1 MMLNN
6 ILFTAN
12 IVAPVFLI
20 IALGYLSKKMKI
32 INENFVD
39 VTSKFVFSV
48 SLPILVFM
56 QIAEMDLTK
65 AINFDQIIFIYI
77 GTITT
82 FILIW
87 MLSIPFIKDERDR
100 SVFVQGAF
108 RSNFAIVGFAIIS
121 NLFGTTALGKAAI
134 ILAFILPLYNVLA
147 VIVLTVPL
155 RHTNQLTFYPIL
167 KEILLNPLIVAVIV
181 GLPFSYYGI
190 GLPSIIVTTG
200 NFLSDLALPLA
211 LIGIGGSLN
220 LEQIRKA
227 STLAFTSSFIK
238 LILIPLFLTSTA
250 YLFGYRGIDLGIMF
264 ILFACPTAIVS
275 FIMAEAMGANSK
287 LAGNIILIS
296 TLGSV
301 FTIAIGILIL
311 KTTGLI

>member
-1 MMLNN
+1 MLDN

-20 IALGYLSKKMKI
+20 IALGYFSKRMKI

-48 SLPILVFM
+48 SLPALVFM
-56 QIAEMDLTK
+56 QITGMDLSK
-65 AINFDQIIFIYI
+65 AIYFPQIIFIYI
-77 GTITT
+77 GTILT

-87 MLSIPFIKDERDR
+87 LISIPFIKDGKDR

-121 NLFGTTALGKAAI
+121 NLFGTIALGKAAI

-155 RHTNQLTFYPIL
+155 RNTNQLNFYPIL
-167 KEILLNPLIVAVIV
+167 KEILLNPLIVAVIA
-181 GLPFSYYGI
+181 GIPFSYFAVK
-190 GLPSIIVTTG
+190 LPSLILTTG
-200 NFLSDLALPLA
+200 KFLSDLALPLA

-220 LEQIRKA
+220 VEQIKKA
-227 STLAFTSSFIK
+227 SALAFTSSLIK
-238 LILIPLFLTSTA
+238 LILVPLILTSAA
-250 YLFGYRGIDLGIMF
+250 YFIGYRGIDLGIMF

-287 LAGNIILIS
+287 LAGNIVLIS

-301 FTIAIGILIL
+301 FTISAGIIIL
-311 KTTGLI
+311 KSFGLI

>member
-1 MMLNN
+1 MIDN

-20 IALGYLSKKMKI
+20 IAIGYASKKLKI

-39 VTSKFVFSV
+39 ATSKFVFSV
-48 SLPILVFM
+48 SLPALVFM
-56 QIAEMDLTK
+56 QIAEMDLSK
-65 AINFDQIIFIYI
+65 AVNFPQIIFIYT
-77 GTITT
+77 GTIST

-87 MLSIPFIKDERDR
+87 LLSIPFIKDGKDR
-100 SVFVQGAF
+100 SVFIQGAF

-121 NLFGTTALGKAAI
+121 NLFGTAALGKAAI

-147 VIVLTVPL
+147 VIVLTIPL
-155 RHTNQLTFYPIL
+155 RNTDKLSFYSII
-167 KEILLNPLIVAVIV
+167 KEILFNPLIVAVLA
-181 GLPFSYYGI
+181 GLPFSYFAI
-190 GLPSIIVTTG
+190 KLPSLIITTG

-220 LEQIRKA
+220 LEQIKKA
-227 STLAFTSSFIK
+227 SALAFTSSVIK
-238 LILIPLFLTSTA
+238 LIFIPLILTSAA
-250 YLFGYRGIDLGIMF
+250 YLSGYRGIDLGIMF

-287 LAGNIILIS
+287 LAGNIILVS

>member
-1 MMLNN
+1 MLDN

-20 IALGYLSKKMKI
+20 IALGYISKKMKI

-48 SLPILVFM
+48 SLPTLVFM
-56 QIAEMDLTK
+56 QISEMDLSKT
-65 AINFDQIIFIYI
+65 INFPQIIFIYT
-77 GTITT
+77 GTIVT

-87 MLSIPFIKDERDR
+87 LISIPFIKDGKDR
-100 SVFVQGAF
+100 SVFIQGAF

-121 NLFGTTALGKAAI
+121 NLFGQSALGKAAI
-134 ILAFILPLYNVLA
+134 ILAFILPLYNILA

-155 RHTNQLTFYPIL
+155 RHTNQLSFYPII
-167 KEILLNPLIVAVIV
+167 KEILLNPLIVAVII
-181 GLPFSYYGI
+181 GIPFSYFTI
-190 GLPSIIVTTG
+190 ELPDIVLTTG
-200 NFLSDLALPLA
+200 SYLSDLALPLA

-220 LEQIRKA
+220 IEQIRKA
-227 STLAFTSSFIK
+227 STLAFTSSIIK
-238 LILIPLFLTSTA
+238 LVVIPLIMTIIA
-250 YLFGYRGIDLGIMF
+250 YLTGYRGTDLGIMF

-301 FTIAIGILIL
+301 FTIALGILIL
-311 KTTGLI
+311 KTTGLL

>member
-1 MMLNN
+1 MIDN

-12 IVAPVFLI
+12 TVAPVFLI
-20 IALGYLSKKMKI
+20 IALGFISKKIGI

-48 SLPILVFM
+48 SLPALIFM
-56 QIAEMDLTK
+56 QIAKMDLNK
-65 AINFDQIIFIYI
+65 AINFKQISFIYI
-77 GTITT
+77 ATIVT

-87 MLSIPFIKDERDR
+87 LLSIPFIKDGRDR
-100 SVFVQGAF
+100 SVFIQGAF

-121 NLFGTTALGKAAI
+121 NLFGQSALGKASI
-134 ILAFILPLYNVLA
+134 VLAFVLPLYNILA

-155 RHTNQLTFYPIL
+155 KQKEKFKVHLLL
-167 KEILLNPLIVAVIV
+167 KEIILNPLILAVII
-181 GLPFSYYGI
+181 GIPFSYFTI
-190 GLPSIIVTTG
+190 KLPSVIIITG
-200 NFLSDLALPLA
+200 NYLSELALPLA

-220 LEQIRKA
+220 LEQIKKA
-227 STLAFTSSFIK
+227 STLAFTSSAIK
-238 LILIPLFLTSTA
+238 LILLPLVLTPIA
-250 YLFGYRGIDLGIMF
+250 YFIGFRGIDLAIMF
-264 ILFACPTAIVS
+264 VLFSCPTAIVS

-301 FTIAIGILIL
+301 FTIAIGVLLLKSLVLI
-311 KTTGLI
+311 

>member
-1 MMLNN
+1 MIDN

-20 IALGYLSKKMKI
+20 IALGYAAKKMRI

-48 SLPILVFM
+48 SLPALVFM
-56 QIAEMDLTK
+56 QIAEMDLSKT
-65 AINFDQIIFIYI
+65 INFPQILFIYT

-87 MLSIPFIKDERDR
+87 LLSIPFIKDGRDR
-100 SVFVQGAF
+100 SVFIQGAF

-121 NLFGTTALGKAAI
+121 NLFGTAALGKAAI
-134 ILAFILPLYNVLA
+134 ILAFILPLYNILA

-155 RHTNQLTFYPIL
+155 RQTNQLSFYPII

-181 GLPFSYYGI
+181 GLPFSYFTI
-190 GLPSIIVTTG
+190 KLPSIIATTG

-220 LEQIRKA
+220 LEQIKKA
-227 STLAFTSSFIK
+227 STLAFTSSIIK
-238 LILIPLFLTSTA
+238 LILIPLILTTTA
-250 YLFGYRGIDLGIMF
+250 YFFGYRGIDLGIMF

>member
-1 MMLNN
+1 MIDN

-20 IALGYLSKKMKI
+20 IAIGYASKKMKI

-39 VTSKFVFSV
+39 ITSKFVFSV
-48 SLPILVFM
+48 SLPALVFM
-56 QIAEMDLTK
+56 QIAEMDLSK
-65 AINFDQIIFIYI
+65 AVNFPQIIFIYT
-77 GTITT
+77 GTIST

-87 MLSIPFIKDERDR
+87 LLSIPFIKDGKDR
-100 SVFVQGAF
+100 SVFIQGAF

-121 NLFGTTALGKAAI
+121 NLFGTAALGKAAI

-147 VIVLTVPL
+147 VIVLTIPL
-155 RHTNQLTFYPIL
+155 RNTDKLSFYSII
-167 KEILLNPLIVAVIV
+167 KEILFNPLIVAVLA
-181 GLPFSYYGI
+181 GLPFSYFAI
-190 GLPSIIVTTG
+190 KLPSLIITTG

-220 LEQIRKA
+220 LEQIKKA
-227 STLAFTSSFIK
+227 SALAFTSSVIK
-238 LILIPLFLTSTA
+238 LIFIPLILTSAA
-250 YLFGYRGIDLGIMF
+250 YLSGYRGIDLGIMF

-287 LAGNIILIS
+287 LAGNIILVS
-296 TLGSV
+296 TLASV

>member
-1 MMLNN
+1 MIEN

-12 IVAPVFLI
+12 TVAPVFLI
-20 IALGYLSKKMKI
+20 IALGYISKKIKI

-48 SLPILVFM
+48 SLPALVFM
-56 QIAEMDLTK
+56 QIAGMDLSK
-65 AINFDQIIFIYI
+65 AINFPLIAFIYI
-77 GTITT
+77 GTIIT

-87 MLSIPFIKDERDR
+87 LASIPFIKDGRDR
-100 SVFVQGAF
+100 SVFIQGAF

-121 NLFGTTALGKAAI
+121 NLFGSSALGKAAI
-134 ILAFILPLYNVLA
+134 ILAFILPLYNILA
-147 VIVLTVPL
+147 VIVLTVPN
-155 RHTNQLTFYPIL
+155 RNTKQLSFLLIL
-167 KEILLNPLIVAVIV
+167 KEIVLNPLILAVII
-181 GLPFSYYGI
+181 GIPFSYFSI
-190 GLPSIIVTTG
+190 KLPSIIVTTG
-200 NFLSDLALPLA
+200 NYLSELALPLA

-220 LEQIRKA
+220 IEQIKKA

-238 LILIPLFLTSTA
+238 LILIPSILTSTA
-250 YLFGYRGIDLGIMF
+250 YLLNYKGTELGIMF
-264 ILFACPTAIVS
+264 ILFASPTAIVS

-301 FTIAIGILIL
+301 FTIAAGILIL
-311 KTTGLI
+311 KSFGLI

>member
-1 MMLNN
+1 MINN

-20 IALGYLSKKMKI
+20 IALGYFSKKMKI

-48 SLPILVFM
+48 SLPALVFM
-56 QIAEMDLTK
+56 QIAEMDLSK
-65 AINFDQIIFIYI
+65 AINFPQIIFIYI
-77 GTITT
+77 GTIAS

-87 MLSIPFIKDERDR
+87 LISIPFIKDGRDR
-100 SVFVQGAF
+100 SVFIQGAF

-121 NLFGTTALGKAAI
+121 NLFGTSALGKAAI

-155 RHTNQLTFYPIL
+155 RQTNQLSIYPII

-181 GLPFSYYGI
+181 GLPFSYFAI
-190 GLPSIIVTTG
+190 KLPSIIITTG

-220 LEQIRKA
+220 FEQIKKA

-238 LILIPLFLTSTA
+238 LILIPLILTSTA
-250 YLFGYRGIDLGIMF
+250 YFIGYRGIDLGIMF

-301 FTIAIGILIL
+301 FTIAVGILIL
-311 KTTGLI
+311 KTAGLI

>member
-1 MMLNN
+1 MIDN

-12 IVAPVFLI
+12 TVAPVFLI
-20 IALGYLSKKMKI
+20 IALGFISKKIGI

-48 SLPILVFM
+48 SLPALIFM
-56 QIAEMDLTK
+56 QIAKMDLNK
-65 AINFDQIIFIYI
+65 AINFKQISFIYI
-77 GTITT
+77 ATIAT

-87 MLSIPFIKDERDR
+87 LLSIPFIKDGRDR
-100 SVFVQGAF
+100 SVFIQGAF

-121 NLFGTTALGKAAI
+121 NLFGQSALGKASI
-134 ILAFILPLYNVLA
+134 VLAFVLPLYNILA

-155 RHTNQLTFYPIL
+155 KQKEKFKVHLLL
-167 KEILLNPLIVAVIV
+167 KEIILNPLILAVII
-181 GLPFSYYGI
+181 GIPFSYFTI
-190 GLPSIIVTTG
+190 KLPSVIIITG
-200 NFLSDLALPLA
+200 NYLSELALPLA

-220 LEQIRKA
+220 LEQIKKA
-227 STLAFTSSFIK
+227 STLAFTSSAIK
-238 LILIPLFLTSTA
+238 LILLPLVLTPIA
-250 YLFGYRGIDLGIMF
+250 YFIGFREIDLAIMF
-264 ILFACPTAIVS
+264 VLFSCPTAIVS

-301 FTIAIGILIL
+301 FTIAIGVLLLKSLALI
-311 KTTGLI
+311 

>member
-1 MMLNN
+1 MIDN

-12 IVAPVFLI
+12 IVTPVFLI
-20 IALGYLSKKMKI
+20 IALGYVSKKMKI

-48 SLPILVFM
+48 SLPALIFM
-56 QIAEMDLTK
+56 QIAKMDLSK
-65 AINFDQIIFIYI
+65 AINFPQVIFIYI
-77 GTITT
+77 GTIAS

-87 MLSIPFIKDERDR
+87 LISIPFIKEEKDR
-100 SVFVQGAF
+100 SVFIQGAF

-121 NLFGTTALGKAAI
+121 NLFGTSGLGKAAI

-147 VIVLTVPL
+147 VIVLTIPL
-155 RHTNQLTFYPIL
+155 RKTSELKLYPIL
-167 KEILLNPLIVAVIV
+167 KEIILNPLIVAVII
-181 GLPFSYYGI
+181 GIPFSYFTI
-190 GLPSIIVTTG
+190 KLPSVVISTG
-200 NFLSDLALPLA
+200 KYLSELALPLA

-220 LEQIRKA
+220 IEQIKKA

-238 LILIPLFLTSTA
+238 LILIPLILTSAA
-250 YLFGYRGIDLGIMF
+250 YLTGYRGIDLGIMF

-311 KTTGLI
+311 KTAGLI

>member
-1 MMLNN
+1 MINN

-20 IALGYLSKKMKI
+20 IALGYFSKKMKI

-48 SLPILVFM
+48 SLPALVFM
-56 QIAEMDLTK
+56 QIAEMDLSK
-65 AINFDQIIFIYI
+65 AINFPQIILIYI
-77 GTITT
+77 GTIAS

-87 MLSIPFIKDERDR
+87 LISIPFIKDGRDR
-100 SVFVQGAF
+100 SVFIQGAF

-121 NLFGTTALGKAAI
+121 NLFGTSALGKAAI

-155 RHTNQLTFYPIL
+155 RQTNQLSFYPII

-181 GLPFSYYGI
+181 GLPFSYFAI
-190 GLPSIIVTTG
+190 KLPSIIITTG

-220 LEQIRKA
+220 LEQIKKA
-227 STLAFTSSFIK
+227 SNLAFTSSFIK
-238 LILIPLFLTSTA
+238 LILIPLILTSTA
-250 YLFGYRGIDLGIMF
+250 YFIGYRGIDLGIMF

-301 FTIAIGILIL
+301 FTIAVGILIL
-311 KTTGLI
+311 KTAGLI

>member
-1 MMLNN
+1 MIDN

-20 IALGYLSKKMKI
+20 IAIGYASKKLKI

-39 VTSKFVFSV
+39 ATSKFVFSV
-48 SLPILVFM
+48 SLPALVFM
-56 QIAEMDLTK
+56 QIAEMDLSK
-65 AINFDQIIFIYI
+65 AVNFPQIIFIYT
-77 GTITT
+77 GTIST

-87 MLSIPFIKDERDR
+87 LLSIPFIKDGKDR
-100 SVFVQGAF
+100 SVFIQGAF

-121 NLFGTTALGKAAI
+121 NLFGTAALGKAAI
-134 ILAFILPLYNVLA
+134 ILVFILPLYNVLA
-147 VIVLTVPL
+147 VIVLTIPL
-155 RHTNQLTFYPIL
+155 RNTDKLSFYSII
-167 KEILLNPLIVAVIV
+167 KEILFNPLIVAVLA
-181 GLPFSYYGI
+181 GLPFSYFAI
-190 GLPSIIVTTG
+190 KLPSLIITTG

-220 LEQIRKA
+220 LEQIKKA
-227 STLAFTSSFIK
+227 SALAFTSSVIK
-238 LILIPLFLTSTA
+238 LIFIPLILTSAA
-250 YLFGYRGIDLGIMF
+250 YLSGYRGIDLGIMF

-287 LAGNIILIS
+287 LAGNIILVS
-296 TLGSV
+296 TLASV

>member
-1 MMLNN
+1 
-6 ILFTAN
+6 
-12 IVAPVFLI
+12 
-20 IALGYLSKKMKI
+20 MKI

-39 VTSKFVFSV
+39 VTSKFVFSI
-48 SLPILVFM
+48 SLPALVFM
-56 QIAEMDLTK
+56 QIAEMDLSK
-65 AINFDQIIFIYI
+65 AINFPQIIFIYF
-77 GTITT
+77 GTITS

-87 MLSIPFIKDERDR
+87 LISIPFIKDGRDR
-100 SVFVQGAF
+100 SVFIQGAF

-121 NLFGTTALGKAAI
+121 NLFGTSALGKAAI

-155 RHTNQLTFYPIL
+155 RQTNQLSFYPII
-167 KEILLNPLIVAVIV
+167 KEILLNPLIVAVMA
-181 GLPFSYYGI
+181 GLPFSYFAI
-190 GLPSIIVTTG
+190 KLPSIIITTG

-220 LEQIRKA
+220 LEQIKKA
-227 STLAFTSSFIK
+227 STIAFTSSFIK
-238 LILIPLFLTSTA
+238 LILVPLILTSAA
-250 YLFGYRGIDLGIMF
+250 YVSGYRGIDLGILF

-301 FTIAIGILIL
+301 FTIAVGILIL
-311 KTTGLI
+311 KSFGLI

>member
-1 MMLNN
+1 MINN

-20 IALGYLSKKMKI
+20 IALGYFSKKMKI

-48 SLPILVFM
+48 SLPALVFM
-56 QIAEMDLTK
+56 QIAEMDLSK
-65 AINFDQIIFIYI
+65 AINFPQIIFIYI
-77 GTITT
+77 GTIAS

-87 MLSIPFIKDERDR
+87 LISIPFIKDGRDR
-100 SVFVQGAF
+100 SVFIQGAF

-121 NLFGTTALGKAAI
+121 NLFGTSALGKAAI

-155 RHTNQLTFYPIL
+155 RQTNQLSFNPII

-181 GLPFSYYGI
+181 GLPFSYFAI
-190 GLPSIIVTTG
+190 KLPSIIITTG

-220 LEQIRKA
+220 LEQIKKA

-238 LILIPLFLTSTA
+238 LILIPLILTSTA
-250 YLFGYRGIDLGIMF
+250 YFIGYRGIDLGIMF

-301 FTIAIGILIL
+301 FTIAVGILIL
-311 KTTGLI
+311 KTAGLI